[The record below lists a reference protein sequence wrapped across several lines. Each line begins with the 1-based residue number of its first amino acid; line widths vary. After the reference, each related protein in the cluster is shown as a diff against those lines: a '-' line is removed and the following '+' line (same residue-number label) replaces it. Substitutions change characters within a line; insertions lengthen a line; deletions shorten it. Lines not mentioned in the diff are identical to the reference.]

1 MATFEIDGKE
11 YELKITFESVKRLN
25 KAFDGG
31 SYELIGKAI
40 AGDLDA
46 FPLVIHAALI
56 HTNEKFTIKKVEQ
69 AIEDLFEKEALSFED
84 IQKILIEV
92 VTESFFYKPTV
103 AKLMSQSPEMK
114 AAYEQVIKS

>member
-92 VTESFFYKPTV
+92 VTESFFYRPTV
-103 AKLMSQSPEMK
+103 AKLMNQSPEMK

>member
-11 YELKITFESVKRLN
+11 YELKITFEAVKRLN
-25 KAFDGG
+25 KAFEGG

-46 FPLVIHAALI
+46 FPLIIHAALI
-56 HTNEKFTIKKVEQ
+56 HTGEKFTLKKVEQ
-69 AIEDLFEKEALSFED
+69 SIEDLFEKEALSFED

-103 AKLMSQSPEMK
+103 AKLMNQSPEMK

>member
-46 FPLVIHAALI
+46 FPLIIHAALI
-56 HTNEKFTIKKVEQ
+56 HTNEKFTLKKVEQ
-69 AIEDLFEKEALSFED
+69 AIEDLFEREALSFED

-92 VTESFFYKPTV
+92 VAESFFYKPTV

-114 AAYEQVIKS
+114 VAYEQVIKS

>member
-103 AKLMSQSPEMK
+103 AKLMNQSPEMK